1 MHHSTYTTACAR
13 AGVVYLLCK
22 KDTTVG
28 ERNVYN
34 KIHNIRA
41 TLKVMVYF
49 FFHFSLSCNQI
60 IQSTDITTPI
70 CFDASSA
77 HVPSFT

>member
-41 TLKVMVYF
+41 TLKVTVYF
-49 FFHFSLSCNQI
+49 FFHFS
-60 IQSTDITTPI
+60 
-70 CFDASSA
+70 
-77 HVPSFT
+77 

>member
-41 TLKVMVYF
+41 FESNGLF
-49 FFHFSLSCNQI
+49 FLPLFI
-60 IQSTDITTPI
+60 IM
-70 CFDASSA
+70 
-77 HVPSFT
+77 